1 MYIVCPVVSHSKV
14 IVCSHCAHHD
24 AHDIHT
30 RVLIAVAAQDEGSRQ
45 ATNVMQLLP
54 KTQVRE
60 ASNLPRVLSL
70 TKKGFV
76 VIGNS
81 LATAAQDSDKR
92 QHAPSLFL
100 NRLALEKDPQ

>member
-1 MYIVCPVVSHSKV
+1 MYIIHPVVSRSQL
-14 IVCSHCAHHD
+14 IVLLPCAHHD
-24 AHDIHT
+24 AHDICT
-30 RVLIAVAAQDEGSRQ
+30 RVLVAVAAQDEGSRQ

-100 NRLALEKDPQ
+100 NHLALERDPQ

>member
-1 MYIVCPVVSHSKV
+1 VYIVRPVVSRSKV
-14 IVCSHCAHHD
+14 IACSHCAHHD

-30 RVLIAVAAQDEGSRQ
+30 RVLIALVAQDEGSRQ
-45 ATNVMQLLP
+45 ATSVMQLLSQ
-54 KTQVRE
+54 TQVRGPL
-60 ASNLPRVLSL
+60 NLPQVLSL

-100 NRLALEKDPQ
+100 IRLALEKDPQ